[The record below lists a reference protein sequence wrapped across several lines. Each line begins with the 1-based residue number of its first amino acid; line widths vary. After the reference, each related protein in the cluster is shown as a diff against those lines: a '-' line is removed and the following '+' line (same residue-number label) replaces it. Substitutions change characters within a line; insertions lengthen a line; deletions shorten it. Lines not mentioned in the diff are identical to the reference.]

1 MPKDELHLTRFGA
14 EGHGVADRLIEVD
27 RLVSRLAATEEV
39 PVDLRDRVFAASR
52 WHLTRPGAGSA
63 AVISLGT
70 VRLGARSRVAL
81 AAGMGLAFVLGAMAL
96 LRSPR
101 TVDDEIASNGTAPQP
116 PQLIA
121 IAIAD
126 SSNPEYDEEVASVN
140 NVLDLSGMSYTEI
153 EQELAWFD
161 RALRA
166 R

>member
-1 MPKDELHLTRFGA
+1 MSKDDLHLTQFGTDGA
-14 EGHGVADRLIEVD
+14 VLPDRLIDVD
-27 RLVSRLAATEEV
+27 RLVSRLALAEDV
-39 PVDLRDRVFAASR
+39 PVDLCDRVFAASR
-52 WHLTRPGAGSA
+52 WRVSRTDAGSIA
-63 AVISLGT
+63 ANSFGA
-70 VRLGARSRVAL
+70 VRLGARSRLAL
-81 AAGMGLAFVLGAMAL
+81 AAGMGLAFVVGAMAL
-96 LRSPR
+96 LHSPR
-101 TVDDEIASNGTAPQP
+101 TVDDEIALNGTAPQP